1 MRKNSD
7 PDKAIQQ
14 AFAAIENRHAEKLIL
29 GSMPSEAS
37 LQAQQYYAHARNA
50 FWPIICTLFDRQAE
64 TYAQRV
70 ELLLNQRIALWD
82 VLQSCHRPGS
92 LDAKIDMA
100 SIRVNDFNC
109 FFSEHPGIKQ
119 VFFNGAM
126 AEKIYTKYVMPELEK
141 QFLYL
146 QYHRLPST
154 SPAHAAMNR
163 AQKLQ
168 AWQMIRVE

>member
-1 MRKNSD
+1 MRKDST
-7 PDKAIQQ
+7 PDKPIQQ
-14 AFAAIENRHAEKLIL
+14 AFAAIENQHAEKLIL

-50 FWPIICTLFDRQAE
+50 FWPIICTLFNQPAE
-64 TYAQRV
+64 TYSQRV
-70 ELLLNQRIALWD
+70 ELLLNQHIALWD

-100 SIRVNDFNC
+100 SIKINEFNL
-109 FFSEHPGIKQ
+109 FFSLHPGIKQ
-119 VFFNGAM
+119 VFFNGGM
-126 AEKIYTKYVMPELEK
+126 AEKIYKKYVMPELDK
-141 QFLYL
+141 QFQYL
-146 QYHRLPST
+146 QYRRLPST

-168 AWQMIRVE
+168 AWQMIRAE